1 LVVGIVLR
9 KKKGR
14 KEREREREREASW
27 VTKKEMKLG
36 LAKEN

>member
-1 LVVGIVLR
+1 LAIGVVLR

-14 KEREREREREASW
+14 KEREREREASW
-27 VTKKEMKLG
+27 VAKKEMKLG

>member
-14 KEREREREREASW
+14 KEREREREASW